1 VVNKLEKYYEAISL
15 NLTTSEGSSHHDRG
29 KQVQLQVSPVS
40 KVNDCIST
48 KIL

>member
-1 VVNKLEKYYEAISL
+1 MVNKHEKYYEAISL

-40 KVNDCIST
+40 KVNGCIST